1 MYTVG
6 SLFSGIGGIDLAFS
20 LAGFDIRWQVE
31 IDPFCQKILQKHAPE
46 YWPNA
51 KVFSDVKEVGSHNL
65 EPVTALVGGFPCTD
79 ISNAGKRAG
88 IKEGTRS
95 GLWIEFARIIG
106 EIRPRVVF
114 LENVAAITGRDGERV
129 IADLTALG
137 YDAQWRIIP
146 ASAVGAPHERK
157 RWWCVAIRSR
167 NAVADTYL
175 TRSSSIGGVG
185 QTREIGAGDAGP
197 SGELAYPERPQRREI
212 NSAASSLVGDGSIS
226 GRQEDAGDTGPGSE
240 ELYSTDG
247 RTETET
253 QRATRSS
260 LSSELAHAQSTG
272 ATAAQQSGQRDST
285 LESGTELAHTESGI
299 ISHQQIIPDRQ
310 ALVSPITGTGG
321 RTSIGD
327 TSTGIQVAPGD
338 ELDSTQHVVNPE
350 GTGLQGIGQT
360 RLATS
365 EAQAGTG
372 LDAGPERSGSEL
384 GNAQSI
390 GREGNRSAG
399 QQFTEARSGSG
410 LFAGTDS
417 RGGPDG
423 IGGNALSGLVRMFD
437 GLSNRLDE
445 IRRQSRWPARPGELQ
460 WDWEPPRTI
469 RKQRHRP
476 ARLKALGNAVVWQVA
491 APIAAS
497 IFAYLE
503 ETDRQTG
510 TPEGDPAQTSASNVG
525 GKHHDEH

>member
-240 ELYSTDG
+240 ELAY
-247 RTETET
+247 
-253 QRATRSS
+253 
-260 LSSELAHAQSTG
+260 AQSTG

-299 ISHQQIIPDRQ
+299 IADQQIIPDRQ
-310 ALVSPITGTGG
+310 ALVSAITGPGSRTG
-321 RTSIGD
+321 IGD
-327 TSTGIQVAPGD
+327 TATGIPVASGV
-338 ELDSTQHVVNPE
+338 EFNRTESVVNSE